1 MRFLPY
7 LLAGLA
13 FGFVMIKSEAAS
25 WYRIMEMFHF
35 QAFHM
40 YGIMMSAIVTGL
52 AGVTLFRRYE
62 RPRTLD
68 GDAIVIPQKD
78 SGRYDFIFG
87 GLIFGLGWGI
97 IGLCP
102 GPIFFAGRHGFDRR
116 AGGTRGRTAWH
127 LVVWLREKPAT
138 ALTSPRRPIIVP
150 HLRI

>member
-52 AGVTLFRRYE
+52 AGVTLLRRYD

-68 GDAIVIPQKD
+68 GDAIVIPQKET
-78 SGRYDFIFG
+78 GLYNFVFG

-102 GPIFFAGRHGFDRR
+102 GPIFSLVGMGSIGALAALAGALHG
-116 AGGTRGRTAWH
+116 T
-127 LVVWLREKPAT
+127 WLYGCVKSR
-138 ALTSPRRPIIVP
+138 LP
-150 HLRI
+150 H